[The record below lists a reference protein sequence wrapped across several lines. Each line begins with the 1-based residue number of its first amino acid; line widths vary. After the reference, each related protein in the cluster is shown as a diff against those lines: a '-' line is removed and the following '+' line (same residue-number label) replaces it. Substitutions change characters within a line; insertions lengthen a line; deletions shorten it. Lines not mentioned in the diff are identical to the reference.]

1 MHISFLLDKSGSMGS
16 IRRAAIEGFNGFIA
30 EQREVPG
37 DATLTLAQFSG
48 HMGIT
53 FSSVPLGSVGDL
65 DAYSYVPGGSTALY
79 QSICNLIDQEV
90 RAHPEEQVIFAIL
103 TDGDDTDDRGG
114 TWRRA
119 ANRKIA
125 EMRERGWQFLFLGA
139 NINVEEYADSLGI
152 DRQFAYSF
160 QANAAGAAAG
170 YNTLSTATK
179 GLRGTTY

>member
-1 MHISFLLDKSGSMGS
+1 MHLAFLLDKSGSMS
-16 IRRAAIEGFNGFIA
+16 TIRDAAIQGFNGYVA

-37 DATLTLAQFSG
+37 EATLTMAQFSG
-48 HMGIT
+48 SMQIT
-53 FSSVPLGSVGDL
+53 FSDVPLGSVGNL
-65 DAYSYVPGGSTALY
+65 DRNSYIPGGSTALY
-79 QSICNLIDQEV
+79 QSICLLAEREE
-90 RAHPEEQVIFAIL
+90 RAHPEEPVIMVIM
-103 TDGDDTDDRGG
+103 TDGQDTDDRNGVWCRKAAE
-114 TWRRA
+114 TRA
-119 ANRKIA
+119 RLS
-125 EMRERGWQFLFLGA
+125 ERGWQFLFLGA